1 MVFKQK
7 DSEEP
12 QVRALELR
20 IKQSSDAKQRARL
33 EKTLAMLRAG
43 VKGEKQSAYHIDFVL
58 KDSPNWAVIHDL
70 RLELNGRVAQIDHI
84 LINRFLEIYVIES
97 KSFRTKIRY
106 ANGGWERL
114 NSSNFWEGIESPVE
128 QNENHIF
135 VLKDLIDTHQLAPT
149 RFGLSPHFI
158 NIVSVQGSCSI
169 IGKLP
174 AKTKVERVDTL
185 VRKLQKQEPSIL
197 WVLKIISPE
206 ILHAFAK
213 TLLTYHQPLDPP
225 KDFVA
230 VRELPPLVSAS
241 SPLPQVSPNASRL
254 CQSCTGTLSSAEIRY
269 CKVHESSFGG
279 KFLCRSCQPRPQKP
293 ALQVT
298 IPLRAPQ
305 GATRSQ
311 NPASNPIKAPKA
323 GAAETKT
330 WEERMNQIKIAHP
343 RAYKE
348 WTPAEEA
355 RLTELF
361 KRRNPIRSIADALD
375 RQPGGIRAR
384 LIKLN
389 LLEPTKG

>member
-20 IKQSSDAKQRARL
+20 IKKSSDAKERARL
-33 EKTLAMLRAG
+33 EKTLGMLRAG
-43 VKGEKQSAYHIDFVL
+43 VRGEKQSAYHIDFVL
-58 KDSPNWAVIHDL
+58 KDSLNWAVIHDL
-70 RLELNGRVAQIDHI
+70 RLELNGRVAQIDHL

-114 NSSNFWEGIESPVE
+114 NSTNYWEGIESPVE

-149 RFGLSPHFI
+149 RFGLSPNFI

-206 ILHAFAK
+206 TLHAFAK
-213 TLLTYHQPLDPP
+213 TLVTFHQPADPR
-225 KDFVA
+225 KDLTTL
-230 VRELPPLVSAS
+230 RELPPVVSA
-241 SPLPQVSPNASRL
+241 PAQFPQVSSNTSTL
-254 CQSCTGTLSSAEIRY
+254 CQSCTRKLSSAEVQY
-269 CKVHESSFGG
+269 CKVHESRFQG
-279 KFLCRSCQPRPQKP
+279 KLLCRSCQPRPQKP
-293 ALQVT
+293 TVQVT
-298 IPLRAPQ
+298 IRPRPTQ
-305 GATRSQ
+305 GTTRSQ
-311 NPASNPIKAPKA
+311 NPPSNPVKAPQA
-323 GAAETKT
+323 GSPETKT
-330 WEERMNQIKIAHP
+330 WEQQVHQIRIAHP
-343 RAYKE
+343 RAYAE

-355 RLTELF
+355 KLTELF
-361 KRRNPIRSIADALD
+361 KRRDPIRSIAQALD